1 MATRK
6 RIYVDFTAGPPTGG
20 TVVPGTGA
28 IAAVTDNVVN
38 AFVCPGGQLMLVRN
52 ELQNDD
58 IAPTYTID
66 TDCTNGWELPID
78 SGAASGDGIEVS
90 FGGISSDASLP
101 YAFKVGTD
109 PAFELR
115 TKIGIPDVS
124 EVNLFVG
131 FRKAGAYVTA
141 MDTAAE
147 IEAGYAD
154 KCGFSIEAGVI
165 HAIISN
171 DNTDEDVDT
180 TLTWADDAVKTL
192 AVKVSAAGVVTFYVN
207 GTICATVPTTTT
219 TIDTDDIL
227 IPYIYCSKIAASG
240 TDTPPILNYLFVG
253 YSE

>member
-6 RIYVDFTAGPPTGG
+6 RIKIDFTKAPPTGG

-38 AFVCPGGQLMLVRN
+38 AFVAPGGHVLQIRN

-58 IAPTYTID
+58 IVPTYTID

-78 SGAASGDGIEVS
+78 SAAASGDGIEV
-90 FGGISSDASLP
+90 GLGISSDASLP
-101 YAFKVGTD
+101 YCFKVGTD

-115 TKIGIPDVS
+115 AKIGIPDVS

-131 FRKAGAYVTA
+131 WRKAGAYVTA

-147 IEAGYAD
+147 IETGYAD
-154 KCGFSIEAGVI
+154 KCGFSIEGGAVHTI
-165 HAIISN
+165 TSD
-171 DNTDEDVDT
+171 DNTDVDT
-180 TLTWADDAVKTL
+180 DTTNTWADDAVKTL
-192 AVKVSAAGVVTFYVN
+192 TVKVSAAGVVTYQID
-207 GTICATVPTTTT
+207 GAAPTTVAAFTV
-219 TIDTDDIL
+219 DDGDIL
-227 IPYIYCSKIAASG
+227 IPYIYCSKIAAN
-240 TDTPPILNYLFVG
+240 TDTPPIFNYLFVG

>member
-38 AFVCPGGQLMLVRN
+38 AFVCPGGQIMLIRN
-52 ELQNDD
+52 EQQNDD
-58 IAPTYTID
+58 IVPTYTID

-78 SGAASGDGIEVS
+78 SAAASADAVEVS
-90 FGGISSDASLP
+90 FGGISADASLP
-101 YAFKVGTD
+101 YVFKVGTD

-131 FRKAGAYVTA
+131 FRKAAAYVTGA
-141 MDTAAE
+141 DTAAE
-147 IEAGYAD
+147 IETAYTD
-154 KCGFSIEAGVI
+154 KCGFSIEAGAI
-165 HAIISN
+165 HCMNSN
-171 DNTDEDVDT
+171 DNTDDDVDS

-192 AVKVSAAGVVTFYVN
+192 TVKVSAAGLITYQVN
-207 GTICATVPTTTT
+207 GTAVATVPTTVTSL
-219 TIDTDDIL
+219 DDAEL
-227 IPYIYCSKIAASG
+227 MVPYLYCSKIAAN